1 MTTELSAPAGGTAGH
16 AAGAR
21 SLHVLQG
28 GGERALASLFDPGD
42 PDCGRSV
49 FLPYY
54 YYAIDHPAGL
64 VLVDCGAHRD
74 LAIDPASRVGRAEIL
89 PDVRM
94 AAADELA
101 AQLARIGARLA
112 DVEHVIVT
120 HLHYDHCG
128 GLSQLPG
135 ATVHVQRAELT
146 FAESPPVYQR
156 DAYVRADWADVANW
170 DLHEGDHDLFSDGS
184 IRMIPTPGHTPGHQ
198 SVVVALAQRSVI
210 LAGDAIYHPA
220 KTAARRLPGFL
231 WNPDALIASWDLIES
246 LAIRHDAE
254 VLLSHFPESDHP
266 EDE

>member
-1 MTTELSAPAGGTAGH
+1 MMTELSAPAAG
-16 AAGAR
+16 AADPPPGAR

-42 PDCGRSV
+42 QDCGRSV

-74 LAIDPASRVGRAEIL
+74 LAIDPVSRTGRAEAL
-89 PDVRM
+89 PDVSM
-94 AAADELA
+94 TAADDLA
-101 AQLARIGARLA
+101 AQLARIGAGLA
-112 DVEHVIVT
+112 DVAHVVVT

-156 DAYVRADWADVANW
+156 EAYVRADWADVANW
-170 DLHEGDHDLFSDGS
+170 DLHDGDCDLFGDGS
-184 IRMIPTPGHTPGHQ
+184 IRMVPTPGHTPGHQ
-198 SVVVALAQRSVI
+198 SVIVALADRSVI

-231 WNPDALIASWDLIES
+231 WNPDALVASWELIES
-246 LAIRHDAE
+246 LAMRHGAE
-254 VLLSHFPESDHP
+254 VLLSHFPESAHA

>member
-1 MTTELSAPAGGTAGH
+1 MTTELSAPAAGPADH
-16 AAGAR
+16 DAR
-21 SLHVLQG
+21 APSLHVLQG
-28 GGERALASLFDPGD
+28 GGERALASLFDPAD

-74 LAIDPASRVGRAEIL
+74 LAVDPASRVGRADAL

-94 AAADELA
+94 TAADELA
-101 AQLARIGARLA
+101 VQLGRIGAGLA

-128 GLSQLPG
+128 GLSQLPA
-135 ATVHVQRAELT
+135 ATVHVQRTELT
-146 FAESPPVYQR
+146 FAERPPVYQR
-156 DAYVRADWADVANW
+156 DAYVPADWADVANW
-170 DLHEGDHDLFSDGS
+170 DLHDGAHDLFGDGS
-184 IRMIPTPGHTPGHQ
+184 IRMVPTPGHTPGHQ
-198 SVVVALAQRSVI
+198 SVVLTLASRNVI

-231 WNPDALIASWDLIES
+231 WNPDALIASWDLLES
-246 LAIRHDAE
+246 LAIQHEAE
-254 VLLSHFPESDHP
+254 VLLSHFRQPADME
-266 EDE
+266 EK